1 MKKLLTVI
9 AICLCTG
16 IFTGCLT
23 TSALTEEDYKEI
35 SAKDFTNLSA
45 VKRFKDTKG
54 YKITQT
60 YISKGIHSTI
70 DFSGRGR
77 SSPFFTL
84 HNCSEFLNKN
94 GYDIDNLN
102 YAIKSEEFNGNFTV
116 YLHREFNLD
125 LFEYE
130 VIIDKIEGIPST
142 EEVEKVEKAKR
153 IAEEK
158 AKAEEEAKRIAE
170 EKAKAEEEAKRLA
183 RQKVYNEEGKQL
195 AKGYIYHGIDEVKT
209 NIMLLQSGATEKGHA
224 YYIPTFSPYK
234 HSPSSKGYIYTQ
246 SDVDESV
253 LKLFGLGYLSNNTS
267 KAFYVKYKND
277 SVKAEVVK
285 ATYPYNNYKFCAVVI
300 AAPEDNW
307 DYPTVLGIVTTS
319 ED

>member
-23 TSALTEEDYKEI
+23 TSVLAEEDYKEI
-35 SAKDFTNLSA
+35 SAEDFANLSA
-45 VKRFKDTKG
+45 DNRFKDTKG

-60 YISKGIHSTI
+60 YIDKGAYYKLYFYNNRSESCCFFEFDDCSK
-70 DFSGRGR
+70 
-77 SSPFFTL
+77 
-84 HNCSEFLNKN
+84 FLNKN
-94 GYDIDNLN
+94 GYNIDNLN

-116 YLHREFNLD
+116 YLHREFNLN

-130 VIIDKIEGIPST
+130 LIIDKIEGIPST
-142 EEVEKVEKAKR
+142 EEVE
-153 IAEEK
+153 
-158 AKAEEEAKRIAE
+158 EAKKIAE

-183 RQKVYNEEGKQL
+183 SQKVYNEEGKQL
-195 AKGYIYHGIDEVKT
+195 AKGYIYHGIDEVET

-224 YYIPTFSPYK
+224 YYVPGFSPYK
-234 HSPSSKGYIYTQ
+234 NSPSSMGYIYTQ
-246 SDVDESV
+246 SDVDEAV

-285 ATYPYNNYKFCAVVI
+285 ATYPFKNCENCAVVI
-300 AAPEDNW
+300 AAPENSWGD
-307 DYPTVLGIVTTS
+307 PVVLGMIKS
-319 ED
+319 ASK

>member
-35 SAKDFTNLSA
+35 LAKDFANLSTDN
-45 VKRFKDTKG
+45 RFKDTKG

-60 YISKGIHSTI
+60 YISKSSYHELG
-70 DFSGRGR
+70 FYKRGG
-77 SSPFFTL
+77 SSPFFKL
-84 HNCSEFLNKN
+84 DDYSKFLSKS
-94 GYDIDNLN
+94 GYNIDNLN

-116 YLHREFNLD
+116 YLHREFNLN

-142 EEVEKVEKAKR
+142 EEVE
-153 IAEEK
+153 
-158 AKAEEEAKRIAE
+158 EAKRIAE
-170 EKAKAEEEAKRLA
+170 EKEKAEKEAKRLA
-183 RQKVYNEEGKQL
+183 NRKVYNEEGKQL
-195 AKGYIYHGIDEVKT
+195 AKGYIYHGIDEVET

-224 YYIPTFSPYK
+224 YYIPGFSPYK
-234 HSPSSKGYIYTQ
+234 HSPSSMGYIYTQ
-246 SDVDESV
+246 SDVDELV

-277 SVKAEVVK
+277 SVKTEIVK
-285 ATYPYNNYKFCAVVI
+285 ATYPFKNYEHCAVVI
-300 AAPEDNW
+300 AAPENSWSD
-307 DYPTVLGIVTTS
+307 PVVLGMIKS
-319 ED
+319 ASK